1 MADEAAEATNDESLG
16 YTDALGELD
25 AILTDLE
32 DDDIDID
39 VLATK
44 VQRAAALIRICRG
57 RIDAA
62 KVEVQ
67 KIVTEL
73 DEPVET

>member
-1 MADEAAEATNDESLG
+1 MADEATEQGTDDALG

-44 VQRAAALIRICRG
+44 VSRAAALIRICRG

-73 DEPVET
+73 DEPAET